1 MRSLSLHPSAATVVL
16 QQHRQ
21 QSPGRPWQHPHHP
34 GLLHKQLRRTHHAG
48 RVEIVIT
55 RSSRTSVYLRKI
67 TVQLDGADYRLIST
81 LFLTKDCLFVFVSA
95 HFLSAKA
102 KARSK
107 ALQAE
112 QAWPFP
118 NSRRRLRGCEES
130 AGSDPGHWYDKR
142 KLSQNLEERQ

>member
-48 RVEIVIT
+48 RVEIGIT
-55 RSSRTSVYLRKI
+55 RSSRPTVYLWKM
-67 TVQLDGADYRLIST
+67 TVQLDRADYHLIST
-81 LFLTKDCLFVFVSA
+81 LFLTKGCVFVFLSA

-102 KARSK
+102 EARSK
-107 ALQAE
+107 TLQAE
-112 QAWPFP
+112 QARPFP
-118 NSRRRLRGCEES
+118 NSRRRLRRCEES
-130 AGSDPGHWYDKR
+130 AGSDPRHWYDKR
-142 KLSQNLEERQ
+142 KPSQN